1 MMTGAKIILNTE
13 MDGARDRL
21 ATLAGASWM
30 MSLPQ
35 RRAAYAAHPAGKGRP
50 GLRADGGAGL
60 VAVMF
65 GAVAAPGPDRV
76 VLPVSWEPVEPG
88 DEFTVRLDGNITL
101 APATEDGHSALT
113 LAGACPMPRALSAG
127 AREQVRL
134 ELMEAS
140 REFITSVAHD
150 VVISSADPGPDED
163 LTGPSWAW

>member
-1 MMTGAKIILNTE
+1 MMTGAKIILNTRT
-13 MDGARDRL
+13 DAARDKL
-21 ATLAGASWM
+21 HGLTGATWIM
-30 MSLPQ
+30 PLPQ
-35 RRAAYAAHPAGKGRP
+35 RRAAYAQHPAGKGRP

-65 GAVAAPGPDRV
+65 GAVAASAPDRI

-88 DEFTVRLDGNITL
+88 DDFTVQLDGNITL

-113 LAGACPMPRALSAG
+113 LAGACPMSRAPSVRV
-127 AREQVRL
+127 REQVRL

-140 REFITSVAHD
+140 REFIASVAREI
-150 VVISSADPGPDED
+150 VEAVAPGQEQD